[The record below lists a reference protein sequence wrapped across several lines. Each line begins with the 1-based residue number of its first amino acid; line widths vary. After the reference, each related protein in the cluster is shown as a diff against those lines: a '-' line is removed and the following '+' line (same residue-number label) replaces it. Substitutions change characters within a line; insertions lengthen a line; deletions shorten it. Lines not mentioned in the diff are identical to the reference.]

1 MVYCVVRYGYILME
15 GNSSFKS
22 ELTTTIFCQLCISSS
37 KTLVI
42 QVDRIGIIP
51 QDFFFF
57 YGDMHSCVHS
67 YSVYFFCFSLTIKKP
82 SNLNEFTWVFVH
94 LGAVLWRFLSVFFSL
109 SLFSL
114 CTFLIP
120 PHVFCVCVCRGD
132 LRLPFPAHLF
142 SGVTVLRQWIGVF
155 LWLLSVQSDT
165 CPPPPGLCS
174 VLLSLG
180 LCGV

>member
-67 YSVYFFCFSLTIKKP
+67 YFIFQFFLDNKKTFKLEWVYMSFCTSGC
-82 SNLNEFTWVFVH
+82 
-94 LGAVLWRFLSVFFSL
+94 GALKISICLFLSVSIFSL
-109 SLFSL
+109 Y
-114 CTFLIP
+114 IP
-120 PHVFCVCVCRGD
+120 DSTPLVCLLCVCRCD